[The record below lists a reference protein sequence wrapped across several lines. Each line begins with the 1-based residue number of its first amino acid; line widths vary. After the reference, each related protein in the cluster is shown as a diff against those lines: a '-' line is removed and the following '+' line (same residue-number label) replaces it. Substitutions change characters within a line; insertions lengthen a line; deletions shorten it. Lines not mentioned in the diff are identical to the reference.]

1 MSQINTR
8 EICLLQSTTATTNG
22 VGPDINLPQAWQAA
36 ILTVNVS
43 TASGTSPTL
52 NVFLQSKLGQA
63 LAGTDVS
70 GGFLTGTAIYD
81 DTLAFT
87 QLTTT
92 GNQIAR
98 PVTSGIGAGTPGTS
112 GSLAVGMD
120 YLQKDAALTAGNYRL
135 GPIGGLWR
143 IKFTIGGT
151 SPSFTFS
158 VVAQLIPYST

>member
-1 MSQINTR
+1 MAQINTR

-22 VGPDINLPQAWQAA
+22 IGPDINLLQGWQAA
-36 ILTVNVS
+36 IVTVNVS
-43 TASGTSPTL
+43 AVSGTSPTL
-52 NVFLQSKLGQA
+52 NVFVQSKLGQA
-63 LAGTDVS
+63 AGTDTS

-98 PVTSGIGAGTPGTS
+98 PIGSSIVAGTSGTS
-112 GSLAVGMD
+112 GSLAVGVD

-135 GPIGGLWR
+135 GAIGGLWR
-143 IKFTIGGT
+143 VKYTIAGT

-158 VVAQLIPYST
+158 VVAQLIPFGS